1 MGGKPVRAIDI
12 DDGVYKTFQN
22 NIEIN
27 GLNKDDFEVL
37 AADVLKDKNMMA
49 GKVKKYDVVIANI
62 VADVIITLSYTV
74 SEFLKEKGI
83 FIVSGIIN
91 ERADEVR
98 EKLIDNGFKII
109 CENTLDGWTEFE
121 LTK

>member
-1 MGGKPVRAIDI
+1 
-12 DDGVYKTFQN
+12 
-22 NIEIN
+22 
-27 GLNKDDFEVL
+27 
-37 AADVLKDKNMMA
+37 MA

-62 VADVIITLSYTV
+62 VADVIIALSYTV